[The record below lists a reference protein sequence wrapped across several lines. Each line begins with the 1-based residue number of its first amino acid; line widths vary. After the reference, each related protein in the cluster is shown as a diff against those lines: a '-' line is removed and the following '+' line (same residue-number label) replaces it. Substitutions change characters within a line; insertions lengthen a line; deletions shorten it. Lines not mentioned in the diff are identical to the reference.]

1 MPPRRRPPRA
11 GSRTDLP
18 PLKIVRKILLLQVA
32 YYGTATALILFTTLV
47 YGTVFSLD
55 LVFSW
60 NALRGDTTIG
70 WMLGLVWMLTS
81 GIGAI
86 FLLLLV
92 SRSKLIPDFSLTLHF
107 LHLIATTLYSHSVP
121 ANWLWWGL
129 QGASA
134 AFMTFLGI
142 WACRWRELQPISFGG
157 VSGSGS
163 ATGDGGGGGGGRP
176 GSQQTTAAEEQADIS
191 FSLSTGRGRG
201 RNMREGSG
209 DEYEMADMK
218 GVGSEEAV

>member
-1 MPPRRRPPRA
+1 MPPRRRPPRG
-11 GSRTDLP
+11 GSRTELP
-18 PLKIVRKILLLQVA
+18 PLKIVLKILLLQLA
-32 YYGTATALILFTTLV
+32 YYVTATALILFTTVV
-47 YGTVFSLD
+47 YGTPFSLD

-60 NALRGDTTIG
+60 NAVRGDTTIG
-70 WMLGLVWMLTS
+70 WMLGLVWILSS
-81 GIGAI
+81 GIGVI

-92 SRSKLIPDFSLTLHF
+92 SRSKLIPDFALTLHF

-157 VSGSGS
+157 VVGGSGTAGGS
-163 ATGDGGGGGGGRP
+163 GRETQGGGGGGASG
-176 GSQQTTAAEEQADIS
+176 GEESSS
-191 FSLSTGRGRG
+191 FSLSSGRGRG
-201 RNMREGSG
+201 RGLRDGGGSSSGGMSMRWW
-209 DEYEMADMK
+209 M
-218 GVGSEEAV
+218 

>member
-1 MPPRRRPPRA
+1 MPPRRRAPRA

-32 YYGTATALILFTTLV
+32 YYVTATALILFTTVV
-47 YGTVFSLD
+47 YGTPFSLD

-70 WMLGLVWMLTS
+70 WMLGLVWLLTS
-81 GIGAI
+81 GIGVI

-92 SRSKLIPDFSLTLHF
+92 ARSKLIPDFALTLHF
-107 LHLIATTLYSHSVP
+107 LHLIATTLYTHSVP

-157 VSGSGS
+157 I
-163 ATGDGGGGGGGRP
+163 GGGSSSGGGISAGAS
-176 GSQQTTAAEEQADIS
+176 GGGEAQSGAGGEES
-191 FSLSTGRGRG
+191 FSLSRGRGRG
-201 RNMREGSG
+201 RGLRDSSSGG
-209 DEYEMADMK
+209 DEYEMVEMK
-218 GVGSEEAV
+218 GDAAV

>member
-1 MPPRRRPPRA
+1 MPPRRRAPRA

-32 YYGTATALILFTTLV
+32 YYVTATALILFTTVV
-47 YGTVFSLD
+47 YGTPFSLD

-70 WMLGLVWMLTS
+70 WMLGLVWLLTS
-81 GIGAI
+81 GIGVI

-92 SRSKLIPDFSLTLHF
+92 ARSKLIPDFALTLHF
-107 LHLIATTLYSHSVP
+107 LHLIATTLYTHSVP

-157 VSGSGS
+157 I
-163 ATGDGGGGGGGRP
+163 GGGSSSGGDISAGASGGGEAQSGA
-176 GSQQTTAAEEQADIS
+176 GGEES
-191 FSLSTGRGRG
+191 FSLSRGRGRG
-201 RNMREGSG
+201 RGLRDSSSGG
-209 DEYEMADMK
+209 DEYEMVEMK
-218 GVGSEEAV
+218 GDAAV